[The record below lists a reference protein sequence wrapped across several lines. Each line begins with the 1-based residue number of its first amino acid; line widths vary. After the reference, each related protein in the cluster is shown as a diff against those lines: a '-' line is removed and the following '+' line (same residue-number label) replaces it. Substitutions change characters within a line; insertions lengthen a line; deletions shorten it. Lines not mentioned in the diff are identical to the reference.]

1 MTGLQ
6 IALSVILIVV
16 SVLLIIIV
24 LLQKNRQAD
33 ASAINGSVSNSFFD
47 KTQGRGKDASLEKLT
62 VILGVAL
69 LVVVLVTIGITLFL

>member
-16 SVLLIIIV
+16 SILLIVIV

-33 ASAINGSVSNSFFD
+33 ASAINGSTSNSFFD
-47 KTQGRGKDASLEKLT
+47 KTQSRGKDATLEKLT
-62 VILGVAL
+62 IILGVVL
-69 LVVVLVTIGITLFL
+69 LVVVIVTIAVTLFV